1 MLWKKFN
8 EPSMTMAAPL
18 TAGPRLA
25 GPQAPVK
32 GQLTPAATFSHLK
45 LIFPQRN
52 LAWHS
57 TETFLSN
64 FHQVFYSISKMTYL

>member
-18 TAGPRLA
+18 TADPWLA